1 MTETG
6 ILAAILAVFAQVGTW
21 ITTTLPTFFTLF
33 YAEGALTLLGTLAV
47 AGLGISV
54 IFLLIGIIQRF
65 LKFQG

>member
-1 MTETG
+1 MAETG
-6 ILAAILAVFAQVGTW
+6 ILAAILAVFSQVGTW
-21 ITTTLPTFFTLF
+21 IVTTLPTFFTLF
-33 YAEGALTLLGTLAV
+33 YAEGALTLLGTLGV